1 MRLLFFL
8 FILLITNH
16 IHAQGCCSGGSGIP
30 IAGGAATGVLKQHQ
44 MEVSGN
50 YQYIRSNKFYT
61 ENRDTAALF
70 DHLNSSYIFLR
81 TDYGLT
87 DKLTLSIAGGYF
99 SGKSLVEL
107 EQTDTV
113 SSSGFG
119 DLIIFPRFDVYNKT
133 KNKKQTEITIGL
145 GLKIPLGSHSDSNL
159 VFSHPIAGDFYT
171 ISPPTVQPTNGSYD
185 MMFYSFFFR
194 SYQKRKFR
202 VFANTF
208 YFKRGYNSL
217 GQKFGDYASI
227 GVFASKTFFRKIGV
241 TGQLKGEWI
250 GEMKAARNI
259 DLLASYNIDQISTG
273 SRKLFFVPQVSF
285 IQKSMIFYI
294 TNEIPLY
301 QFVNGTQIGS
311 QHQITFGFNY
321 RFMLKKGNDVLEDCE
336 LEEPQGNTIE

>member
-1 MRLLFFL
+1 MRIFLLFL
-8 FILLITNH
+8 ILIIGNHLIG
-16 IHAQGCCSGGSGIP
+16 QGCCSGGSGIP
-30 IAGGAATGVLKQHQ
+30 IAGGAATGVLKEHQ

-70 DHLNSSYIFLR
+70 DNLNSSYFFLR

-99 SGKSLVEL
+99 LNKSLVEL
-107 EQTDTV
+107 EKTDTI

-119 DLIIFPRFDVYNKT
+119 DLIIFPRFDIYNKT
-133 KNKKQTEITIGL
+133 KNRKQTEVTVGL
-145 GLKIPLGSHSDSNL
+145 GLKIPIGSHSDSNL
-159 VFSHPIAGDFYT
+159 VFSHPIAGDIYS

-202 VFANTF
+202 IFANTF
-208 YFKRGYNSL
+208 YFRRGYNSL
-217 GQKFGDYASI
+217 GQKFGDYGSV
-227 GVFASKTFFRKIGV
+227 GVFASKTFFKKLGL

-250 GEMKAARNI
+250 GEMKAARNV
-259 DLLASYNIDQISTG
+259 DLLASYNIDKISTG
-273 SRKLFFVPQVSF
+273 SRKLFFIPQISF

-301 QFVNGTQIGS
+301 QYVGGSQIGS
-311 QHQITFGFNY
+311 QHQITIGFNY
-321 RFMLKKGNDVLEDCE
+321 RFMLKKADEIIEECDSDIED
-336 LEEPQGNTIE
+336 PN